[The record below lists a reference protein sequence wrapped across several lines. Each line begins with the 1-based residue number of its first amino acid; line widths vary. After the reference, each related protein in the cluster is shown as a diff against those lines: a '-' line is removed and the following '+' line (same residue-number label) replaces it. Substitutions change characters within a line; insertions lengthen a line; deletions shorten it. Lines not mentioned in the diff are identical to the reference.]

1 MRASETSGSPQP
13 LMQVTSANGTID
25 QSDEVNPSPHKSSHQ
40 ESPTAVPPDSE
51 LSPQATEV
59 RELPQV
65 ENWAPRHS
73 SAASDKKGAT
83 PGSEHQG
90 SASAAS
96 ERKGSSSEVDE
107 EVIIIIC

>member
-40 ESPTAVPPDSE
+40 ESPTPVPPDSE

-59 RELPQV
+59 GELPQV
-65 ENWAPRHS
+65 ENWDPRHS
-73 SAASDKKGAT
+73 SAASNKGAT